1 MGRRKKN
8 APVRKHD
15 SFMSICK
22 ISVSRLKQKTDI
34 IT

>member
-15 SFMSICK
+15 SFMSIFGGSGLRK
-22 ISVSRLKQKTDI
+22 EMK
-34 IT
+34 